1 MPETWYHR
9 LKVALA
15 VAVLAKPLLSLVL
28 LAFAGTLPLHAVA
41 DDAPQ
46 LPATIIK
53 VLAGDTI
60 VEPDGSYTTIFHAE
74 VVATNESAAHSIAQY
89 KIEYSESMETA
100 EILEAFTR
108 KADGKILTV
117 DPTQIFAQA
126 PPGAPRVPMFTDR
139 KQKVIVF
146 PDVSAGDTVVHTVKQ
161 VRKAPFVGQFF
172 FGGVFLRGTAFDD
185 VRVSFTLPKA
195 MTAHIEVRGVNH
207 EIKEAEES
215 VTHTFRYSNPRPP
228 VGQPTA
234 LSAWDT
240 EPHYVVST
248 FADYGAVAAAYRQ
261 LAAGKAVVTPR
272 IQALADEIT
281 AETSDRREQAHRIY
295 DWVSKHIRYVAVILG
310 NGGYEPHEA
319 GKILENGYGDC
330 KDHVVL
336 LEALLKAKG
345 LVSVPAL
352 INSGDRYRAPE
363 VATPALFNHVLSY
376 LPEFDI
382 YADSTVGMAPFGTL
396 PITEYGK
403 PVALATEP
411 GASLTIL
418 PLTVT
423 EENEEKLMTTAQLMA
438 DGTVS
443 GQSTT
448 VASGPFG
455 IKLRQLAASVELGGS
470 GRSAELYFKSLGWS
484 GTASFQFD
492 PPRDHLAPTY
502 GFSASFELEA
512 RPEFLDGKGFELPE
526 GIRMLARP
534 GEFLLGSW
542 TLPKTAPAPCFS
554 GHQIEQLSLTLPA
567 DRDIEM
573 LPKGKTIENSYLRYQ
588 SDWSRDGQV
597 VTVRR
602 EITVKLPIAVCRDE
616 TRSQLAEAVAAIRG
630 DYRAEIALK
639 PLIH

>member
-1 MPETWYHR
+1 M
-9 LKVALA
+9 
-15 VAVLAKPLLSLVL
+15 LAKPLLSLVL

-41 DDAPQ
+41 EDAPQ

-60 VEPDGSYTTIFHAE
+60 VEPDGSYTTISHAE

-126 PPGAPRVPMFTDR
+126 PPGASRVPMFTDR

-161 VRKAPFVGQFF
+161 VRKAPFAGQFF
-172 FGGVFLRGTAFDD
+172 FAGVFLRGTAFEV
-185 VRVSFTLPKA
+185 VRVSFALPKA

-215 VTHTFRYSNPRPP
+215 VTHTFRYTNPRPP

-240 EPHYVVST
+240 GPHYVVST

-261 LAAGKAVVTPR
+261 LAAGKAAVTPR

-345 LVSVPAL
+345 IASVPAL

-403 PVALATEP
+403 PMALATDP

-418 PLTVT
+418 PLAVT
-423 EENEEKLMTTAQLMA
+423 EENEEKLQTTAQLMA

-448 VASGPFG
+448 LASGPFG
-455 IKLRQLAASVELGGS
+455 IKLRQLAASVEVGGS
-470 GRSAELYFKSLGWS
+470 GRWAESYFKSLGWP
-484 GTASFQFD
+484 GKASFQFD

-512 RPEFLDGKGFELPE
+512 RPEFLDGKGFELPG

-542 TLPKTAPAPCFS
+542 TLPKIAPTPCFS
-554 GHQIEQLSLTLPA
+554 GHQIEQLSLTLPP

-588 SDWSRDGQV
+588 SDWSRDGQI

-602 EITVKLPIAVCRDE
+602 EITVKLPVAVCRDE